1 MTEITCNDPKTP
13 YAVTVAAVTN
23 ARTCPLPL
31 SENDSAPPYTYYIY
45 IAAAHFLR
53 IRSKLH
59 IAYILQ
65 NVNA

>member
-13 YAVTVAAVTN
+13 YAL
-23 ARTCPLPL
+23 RLPQSPMREPVL
-31 SENDSAPPYTYYIY
+31 RPFPKTTAPHPIHIIY

>member
-1 MTEITCNDPKTP
+1 MTEITCTIQSCLMLLRLPQSPMREPALRPFPKTKVP
-13 YAVTVAAVTN
+13 H
-23 ARTCPLPL
+23 PIHI
-31 SENDSAPPYTYYIY
+31 IY

-65 NVNA
+65 NVKA

>member
-1 MTEITCNDPKTP
+1 MTEMTCTIQSCLMLLRLPQSPMRKPALRPFPKT
-13 YAVTVAAVTN
+13 T
-23 ARTCPLPL
+23 
-31 SENDSAPPYTYYIY
+31 APHPIHIIY

>member
-1 MTEITCNDPKTP
+1 MTEITCTIQSCLMLF
-13 YAVTVAAVTN
+13 TVAAVAN
-23 ARTCPLPL
+23 ARTCPSPL

-65 NVNA
+65 NVKA